1 MADLI
6 ESILLHA
13 LETHASDLFLTAD
26 KVPSYRIC
34 GNIVFPPDGVPVPGA
49 EIDRFRCRVLSPEAE
64 TAYLHDGTA
73 DASWSFPSGERFR
86 LNFFT
91 SAGGPAMAI
100 RPILSGNQLNITEL
114 NLPPVLETLCKEQ
127 RGLILITGS
136 TGSGKS
142 TTLGAI
148 INQINQTQG
157 KHILTIEDPIEFL
170 HPNAKS
176 LVSQREVSS
185 HSGGFGAAMRSAMRE
200 NPDVIVIGEIR
211 DLDTM
216 QAALNAS
223 LTGHLVISTLHT
235 SDTIQ
240 SIERLINMYPVH
252 LQEQAAIDL
261 GMALLAVLSQRLI
274 PRKNSDRMIPAVEI
288 LLGTPMVRKSIA
300 DRNYNFLDDSLRRG
314 TALGMVT
321 FAHAIFQCYRND
333 LITLENARRAV
344 TNTDEFDLL
353 LKGMESGTDSFRN
366 YYGESFDSEDN
377 SLVNMRFLLRMALDN
392 HASDLHLTVN
402 TPPMLRINGILRP
415 IDLPPLSGVDIQRL
429 LYSVISPRQRVELE
443 EKRELDFALSVQ
455 LTSDEQDKVRFRINA
470 FFQRG
475 SLGTVARVVNS
486 VIPSPQSLSLP
497 PPVLGLIEK
506 HQGLIMVTGPTGSGK
521 STTLA
526 SLIDQINSR
535 RNAKIITIED
545 PIEYVHRNKC
555 SVVEQ
560 RELHSDT
567 LSFASALKFALR
579 QDPDVIMV
587 GEMRD
592 VETIAAVLTA
602 AETGHLVF
610 ATIHTNSAPQTVD
623 RIVDSF
629 PSHQQNQIRQQLA
642 SVILGV
648 ISQRLLPR
656 ADGAG
661 RAAAFEVLI
670 GTPPVQSLIREGK
683 THQLQSVLETSGK
696 DGMIT
701 LDKSMENL
709 YNAGIVTL
717 EATKGYHADYKQ
729 TQEF

>member
-1 MADLI
+1 
-6 ESILLHA
+6 
-13 LETHASDLFLTAD
+13 
-26 KVPSYRIC
+26 
-34 GNIVFPPDGVPVPGA
+34 
-49 EIDRFRCRVLSPEAE
+49 
-64 TAYLHDGTA
+64 
-73 DASWSFPSGERFR
+73 
-86 LNFFT
+86 
-91 SAGGPAMAI
+91 
-100 RPILSGNQLNITEL
+100 
-114 NLPPVLETLCKEQ
+114 
-127 RGLILITGS
+127 
-136 TGSGKS
+136 
-142 TTLGAI
+142 
-148 INQINQTQG
+148 
-157 KHILTIEDPIEFL
+157 
-170 HPNAKS
+170 
-176 LVSQREVSS
+176 
-185 HSGGFGAAMRSAMRE
+185 
-200 NPDVIVIGEIR
+200 
-211 DLDTM
+211 
-216 QAALNAS
+216 
-223 LTGHLVISTLHT
+223 
-235 SDTIQ
+235 
-240 SIERLINMYPVH
+240 
-252 LQEQAAIDL
+252 
-261 GMALLAVLSQRLI
+261 
-274 PRKNSDRMIPAVEI
+274 
-288 LLGTPMVRKSIA
+288 
-300 DRNYNFLDDSLRRG
+300 
-314 TALGMVT
+314 
-321 FAHAIFQCYRND
+321 
-333 LITLENARRAV
+333 
-344 TNTDEFDLL
+344 
-353 LKGMESGTDSFRN
+353 
-366 YYGESFDSEDN
+366 
-377 SLVNMRFLLRMALDN
+377 
-392 HASDLHLTVN
+392 
-402 TPPMLRINGILRP
+402 
-415 IDLPPLSGVDIQRL
+415 
-429 LYSVISPRQRVELE
+429 
-443 EKRELDFALSVQ
+443 
-455 LTSDEQDKVRFRINA
+455 
-470 FFQRG
+470 
-475 SLGTVARVVNS
+475 
-486 VIPSPQSLSLP
+486 
-497 PPVLGLIEK
+497 
-506 HQGLIMVTGPTGSGK
+506 MVTGPTGSGK

-642 SVILGV
+642 SLILGV